1 MSYVRTHPFG
11 YVPKKDKKVRDHRRE
26 QVQYV
31 QTVHMKNG
39 QVRTIKHYTPKQRK
53 SKTFAEMVYENVF

>member
-1 MSYVRTHPFG
+1 MSYVKAHPFG
-11 YVPKKDKKVRDHRRE
+11 YVPKKNKKAISYSHQPVS
-26 QVQYV
+26 YV

-39 QVRTIKHYTPKQRK
+39 QVRTIKHYAPKQYK